1 MLRLAIVLSLGKR
14 GWRQAVVPVHLAGG
28 FLEKGLCGSSLVTF
42 LDLQVLGQGSDS
54 DRKVLQSSSQWK
66 LMKSI

>member
-14 GWRQAVVPVHLAGG
+14 GWCQAVVPAHLAGG

-42 LDLQVLGQGSDS
+42 LELQVLGQGSDS
-54 DRKVLQSSSQWK
+54 DRKVCKALLSGS
-66 LMKSI
+66 